1 MGTSSA
7 VDASKPSASSEQ
19 PMHASAADQYPVDMR
34 GRTKD
39 DVNRLGEP
47 LGSTVEIADITGK
60 KHTVLTNEGE
70 IDAAELAR
78 LKEEMLHGNGFFI
91 AKGVVPPEL
100 CQTCCDDLL
109 SRGPEARRTSDILKY
124 NDAFSEV
131 LVHTWDRLGALM
143 EAIMGPRCFL
153 NGYISNN
160 LPPGNEHVGSPG
172 GPDDVE
178 LTARFKGGLHS
189 DYPYHQGTAGHLDG
203 REPFTVQTIWFMS
216 ELDHENGG
224 TRILPSSALWRRTPR
239 RPRGHTLEALD
250 EQIMA
255 QQKCACAFVPCSCH
269 RRIRPPL
276 SGSAVAAL
284 RSVLAVSLQ

>member
-1 MGTSSA
+1 MGAT
-7 VDASKPSASSEQ
+7 VDAAPEKPAVESKLP
-19 PMHASAADQYPVDMR
+19 ADPYPVDMR

-39 DVNRLGEP
+39 DLNRLGEP
-47 LGSTVEIADITGK
+47 LGSTVEISDINGTG
-60 KHTVLTNEGE
+60 HTVLTNEGA
-70 IDAAELAR
+70 IDASELAR
-78 LKEEMLHGNGFFI
+78 LKEEMLNGNGFFI
-91 AKGVVPPEL
+91 AKGVIPPEL

-131 LVHTWDRLGALM
+131 LVHTWNRLGVLM

-160 LPPGNEHVGSPG
+160 LPPGNDHTGSPG
-172 GPDDVE
+172 GPGDGE
-178 LTARFKGGLHS
+178 LTTRWKRGLHS

-203 REPFTVQTIWFMS
+203 QEPFTVQTIWFMS

-239 RPRGHTLEALD
+239 RPQGHTLEVLD

-255 QQKCACAFVPCSCH
+255 QQKRACVKSDHRLVP
-269 RRIRPPL
+269 
-276 SGSAVAAL
+276 L
-284 RSVLAVSLQ
+284 RTIFMLGV